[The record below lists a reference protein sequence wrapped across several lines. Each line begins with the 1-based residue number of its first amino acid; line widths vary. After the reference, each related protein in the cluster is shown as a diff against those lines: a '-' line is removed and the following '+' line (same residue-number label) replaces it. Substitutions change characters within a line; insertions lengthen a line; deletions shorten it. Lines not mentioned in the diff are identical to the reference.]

1 MESTA
6 TDQDSKL
13 LEPILPSKLNA
24 HNSDQIL
31 LPFGKTNMEP
41 ESIKPAQFI
50 GRSRTTEESSEEVKY
65 VEIKSEGATGHFEK
79 SYPN

>member
-1 MESTA
+1 
-6 TDQDSKL
+6 
-13 LEPILPSKLNA
+13 
-24 HNSDQIL
+24 
-31 LPFGKTNMEP
+31 MEP

-50 GRSRTTEESSEEVKY
+50 GRSRTTEEFSEEVRY